1 MGLLDFL
8 FGKNP
13 KATAQASKQATPTKS
28 VPLIS
33 FQSGF
38 AEIPSLNFFGQYSKS
53 LSGEWLIAWSDSD
66 EATHRGGYRDSGKG
80 RYVLCNMLQ
89 NTVVLEGRIERPNS
103 GAVADNGS
111 FSIEDWHFGDG
122 LSGTFYVFSAVG
134 EALIKKRLKAN
145 ILNSAI
151 SADGRLAICQT
162 ANSPDQ
168 DDGNS
173 LTAFDIEHQAQLFSV
188 HPRTGWAS
196 SYQFDSE
203 GRTISVVLDGIGTF
217 RYNLN
222 GELLDG
228 SEFEQAKLRSDRYE
242 VALMAAEDVLK
253 QPEITEQL
261 ALAALEAGKRACAPG
276 TKCDTSWKAIGFK
289 VQGIAHEFLHNNDDA
304 LCAYDEA
311 LKLNPKIGVKRK
323 ADSLRKKLGHSTK

>member
-8 FGKNP
+8 SGNKP
-13 KATAQASKQATPTKS
+13 KATMQPSKVAPS
-28 VPLIS
+28 RSAPLIS

-122 LSGTFYVFSAVG
+122 LSGTFYVFSAAG

-162 ANSPDQ
+162 ANSPDE

-188 HPRTGWAS
+188 HPSTGWAS

-203 GRTISVVLDGIGTF
+203 GRTIGVVLDGIGTF

-276 TKCDTSWKAIGFK
+276 TNCDTSWKAIGFK

-304 LCAYDEA
+304 LSAYDEA